1 MGILDFLF
9 GRWIVSTPAANAPKL
24 LNLLM
29 KYEIE
34 YSSPTL
40 KNSLL
45 YLECTKSDYLKLKE
59 ICENR
64 NIQINEEKTSG
75 IPKIF
80 EKYKMRPGLLVGVAL
95 TLVMTAYALNVVWRI
110 DVSGNESISSGEIE
124 ALLGESGFSVGSYI
138 PTADLTLIENNLMQ
152 KNPDIAWISVNINGA
167 VAKVEIRET
176 HRALPKNDTPS
187 NLVAV
192 RDGKIERIESYD
204 GNCLVKVGDVVRAG
218 DLLVSGIYQNNDG
231 SIRTTSASGE
241 IYARTLREIFV
252 EIPFENTQKSYSG
265 RKFHEIYINFFKKSI
280 KVFAN
285 TGKMVSSCDIIYKNG
300 RLGLPVFPEIPVGF
314 EVTEY
319 CEYEILPNL
328 IDEEAAMEL
337 AFKALEQELGRLS
350 QDIELLKKDIE
361 FEINEK
367 SYILRCQLVC
377 VENIAVVKEI
387 E

>member
-265 RKFHEIYINFFKKSI
+265 RKFH
-280 KVFAN
+280 
-285 TGKMVSSCDIIYKNG
+285 
-300 RLGLPVFPEIPVGF
+300 
-314 EVTEY
+314 
-319 CEYEILPNL
+319 
-328 IDEEAAMEL
+328 
-337 AFKALEQELGRLS
+337 
-350 QDIELLKKDIE
+350 
-361 FEINEK
+361 
-367 SYILRCQLVC
+367 
-377 VENIAVVKEI
+377 
-387 E
+387 